1 MEDLSIDKTTK
12 KESYEDYLV
21 NKVGVDHKLLAQGK
35 ERVKNWTKENWDK
48 YHNDMDCINKELVH
62 AIQNNLSIKS
72 DIVQNIIKKH
82 FELVNIF
89 WTPNKKSYIGLAQ
102 MYQEYSD
109 FRVFYSNY
117 HTDLVEFLT
126 DAMFTFAQ
134 NSLK

>member
-1 MEDLSIDKTTK
+1 MKEFILSVFIFASEGTF
-12 KESYEDYLV
+12 
-21 NKVGVDHKLLAQGK
+21 LL
-35 ERVKNWTKENWDK
+35 
-48 YHNDMDCINKELVH
+48 
-62 AIQNNLSIKS
+62 
-72 DIVQNIIKKH
+72 